1 MIPKQNFLFSP
12 STGQPVN
19 QNKEADMEKK
29 LIKTQLNDVKE
40 FERLPE
46 KKSEIFFRIPFL
58 FLETAEKRLKEAWDH
73 AEKLINFFENKN
85 FKSKKSQ
92 NQVFF
97 EDNENSKAEITSDN
111 SDLWIKTRINNNE
124 IISQL
129 ENEIVNLDRK
139 SFKYFI
145 NDKKLIAHTSKNKKW
160 DENLRGYIGLDAG
173 SISINIAFVE
183 ESGIVFETEYTLTEG
198 DVINNIK
205 KAFTNLNK
213 SLPANT
219 IILGSGVT
227 GSGHEIS
234 ASLLNAD
241 VYETELDAH
250 AEATLHML
258 PKTQVIFDIGGQDSK
273 VMYIEDGELDE
284 AGMNKKCGAGTGA
297 FLDAQADRLGI
308 PIEKFGE
315 TGLKAKKPYSF
326 SSMCTVFVGRDL
338 IAEQAKGNTK
348 ENIIAGLHRSLAM
361 NFYSTLGINKKT
373 IKTPIAFQ
381 GGVAS
386 NSGVKKAL
394 EDLLYEAR
402 GEKIELFIPMH
413 HKVMGAIGMALFAKN
428 ELEGNQG
435 KFRGIDT
442 ICKIRSEFT
451 ECLRAE
457 ELGCKK
463 QMLCDLVHLYLED
476 EIIVTLYACE
486 KYSELIES
494 EKNIELKANFGG

>member
-1 MIPKQNFLFSP
+1 
-12 STGQPVN
+12 
-19 QNKEADMEKK
+19 MEKK
-29 LIKTQLNDVKE
+29 LIKGKLNEARE

-58 FLETAEKRLKEAWDH
+58 FLETAEKRLKDAWEH
-73 AEKLINFFENKN
+73 AEKLIKFLENKN
-85 FKSKKSQ
+85 FKSTKSS
-92 NQVFF
+92 NHVSF
-97 EDNENSKAEITSDN
+97 EKNDNSKAEITADN
-111 SDLWIKTRINNNE
+111 SDLWVKTRVEKNE
-124 IISQL
+124 GLIEEL
-129 ENEIVNLDRK
+129 EREILGLERK
-139 SFKYFI
+139 AFKYFL
-145 NDKKLIAHTSKNKKW
+145 KGGKLTAHTSNSKKW
-160 DENLRGYIGLDAG
+160 DEDLKGYIGLDAG

-183 ESGIVFETEYTLTEG
+183 ESGIIFETEYTLTEG

-205 KAFTNLNK
+205 KGFTNLK
-213 SLPANT
+213 KRLPENT
-219 IILGSGVT
+219 LILGSGVT

-258 PKTQVIFDIGGQDSK
+258 PDTQVIFDIGGQDSK

-386 NSGVKKAL
+386 NTGVKKAL

-402 GEKIELFIPMH
+402 GERIELFIPMH
-413 HKVMGAIGMALFAKN
+413 HKVMGAVGMALFAKE
-428 ELEGNQG
+428 ELEGSQG

-442 ICKIRSEFT
+442 ICKIRSDFT
-451 ECLRAE
+451 ECTKAE
-457 ELGCKK
+457 QLGCKK
-463 QMLCDLVHLYLED
+463 QMLCDLVHLYIGD
-476 EIIVTLYACE
+476 EIIETLYACQE
-486 KYSELIES
+486 YSDLIES

>member
-1 MIPKQNFLFSP
+1 
-12 STGQPVN
+12 
-19 QNKEADMEKK
+19 MEKK
-29 LIKTQLNDVKE
+29 LIKPKLNEAKE
-40 FERLPE
+40 FERLPG
-46 KKSEIFFRIPFL
+46 KKSEVFFRIPFL
-58 FLETAEKRLKEAWDH
+58 FLDTAEKRLKDAWEY
-73 AEKLINFFENKN
+73 AENILKFFETKN
-85 FKSKKSQ
+85 FKK
-92 NQVFF
+92 NQTKESVFF
-97 EDNENSKAEITSDN
+97 TNDENTKVEVSTDN
-111 SDLWIKTRINNNE
+111 SDLWIKTKFEDNE
-124 IISQL
+124 NSIIKDLESQIL
-129 ENEIVNLDRK
+129 KTGRK
-139 SFKYFI
+139 TFKYFFTESGVYAF
-145 NDKKLIAHTSKNKKW
+145 NSQNKNWEKEIK
-160 DENLRGYIGLDAG
+160 GYIGLDAG
-173 SISINIAFVE
+173 SISINLAFVE
-183 ESGIVFETEYTLTEG
+183 ESGIVFETQYTLTEG

-205 KAFTNLNK
+205 KCFTSLKKNL
-213 SLPANT
+213 PENT

-258 PKTQVIFDIGGQDSK
+258 PDTQVIFDIGGQDSK

-315 TGLKAKKPYSF
+315 IGLKARKPYSF

-413 HKVMGAIGMALFAKN
+413 HKVMGAIGMALFAKE
-428 ELEGNQG
+428 ELEGSQG

-442 ICKIRSEFT
+442 ICKIKSEFT
-451 ECLRAE
+451 ECSRAE
-457 ELGCKK
+457 DLECKK
-463 QMLCDLVHLYLED
+463 QMLCDLVHLSLDD
-476 EIIVTLYACE
+476 EIIVTLYACD
-486 KYSELIES
+486 KYSELIEN
-494 EKNIELKANFGG
+494 EKNMELKANFGG

>member
-1 MIPKQNFLFSP
+1 MRP
-12 STGQPVN
+12 T
-19 QNKEADMEKK
+19 MEKK
-29 LIKTQLNDVKE
+29 LIKPRLNETKE
-40 FERLPE
+40 FERLPG
-46 KKSEIFFRIPFL
+46 KKSEVFFRIPFL
-58 FLETAEKRLKEAWDH
+58 FLETAEKRLKDAWEC
-73 AEKLINFFENKN
+73 AENIIKFFESKN
-85 FKSKKSQ
+85 FRKSASKDSL
-92 NQVFF
+92 FF
-97 EDNENSKAEITSDN
+97 ELNDSSKAEITADN
-111 SDLWIKTRINNNE
+111 SDLWVRTRLEDNQNLIQDLEYE
-124 IISQL
+124 IL
-129 ENEIVNLDRK
+129 KLDRK
-139 SFKYFI
+139 CFKYFLKSG
-145 NDKKLIAHTSKNKKW
+145 DVCAFTSKNKIWEESLK
-160 DENLRGYIGLDAG
+160 GYIGLDAG

-183 ESGIVFETEYTLTEG
+183 ESGVIFETEYTLTEG

-205 KAFTNLNK
+205 KGFTNLKKN
-213 SLPANT
+213 LPVNT
-219 IILGSGVT
+219 TILGSGVT

-258 PKTQVIFDIGGQDSK
+258 PETQVIFDIGGQDSK

-394 EDLLYEAR
+394 EDLLFEAR
-402 GEKIELFIPMH
+402 GKKVELYIPMH
-413 HKVMGAIGMALFAKN
+413 HKVMGAIGMALFAKE
-428 ELEGNQG
+428 ELEGSQG
-435 KFRGIDT
+435 KFRGIET
-442 ICKIRSEFT
+442 ICKIRSDFT
-451 ECLRAE
+451 ECSKAE
-457 ELGCKK
+457 QLNCRK
-463 QMLCDLVHLYLED
+463 QMLCDLVHLYIGD
-476 EIIVTLYACE
+476 EVVETLYACE
-486 KYSELIES
+486 EYSEFLEN

>member
-1 MIPKQNFLFSP
+1 
-12 STGQPVN
+12 
-19 QNKEADMEKK
+19 MEKK
-29 LIKTQLNDVKE
+29 LIKAKLNEARE

-46 KKSEIFFRIPFL
+46 KKSEIFFRIPFR
-58 FLETAEKRLKEAWDH
+58 FLETAEKRLKDAWDH
-73 AEKLINFFENKN
+73 AEKLIKIFENKN
-85 FKSKKSQ
+85 FKSSKNQ
-92 NQVFF
+92 NHVSF
-97 EDNENSKAEITSDN
+97 EENDVSKAEITADN
-111 SDLWIKTRINNNE
+111 TDLWVRTRLEKNKALIDELERE
-124 IISQL
+124 IL
-129 ENEIVNLDRK
+129 GFERK
-139 SFKYFI
+139 SFKYFLK
-145 NDKKLIAHTSKNKKW
+145 DGKLIAYTSKNNKW
-160 DENLRGYIGLDAG
+160 DENLKGYIGLDAG

-183 ESGIVFETEYTLTEG
+183 ESGVIFETEYTLTEG

-205 KAFTNLNK
+205 KGFT
-213 SLPANT
+213 SLHKRLPSNT
-219 IILGSGVT
+219 SISGSGVT

-258 PKTQVIFDIGGQDSK
+258 PDTQVIFDIGGQDSK

-386 NSGVKKAL
+386 NTGVKKAL
-394 EDLLYEAR
+394 EDLLFEAR
-402 GEKIELFIPMH
+402 GQKVDLFIPMH
-413 HKVMGAIGMALFAKN
+413 HKVMGAIGMALFARE
-428 ELEGNQG
+428 ELEGRQG
-435 KFRGIDT
+435 RFRGIDT
-442 ICKIRSEFT
+442 ICQIRSDFT
-451 ECLRAE
+451 ECTKAE
-457 ELGCKK
+457 QLNCKK
-463 QMLCDLVHLYLED
+463 QMLCDLVHLYIDD
-476 EIIVTLYACE
+476 EIIETLYACQE
-486 KYSELIES
+486 YSDLIES